1 MRIYL
6 QADKRKIINQWLMNA
21 IVTCVKKQKKI
32 RSKKE
37 RKPISVSLKETI
49 SRADIQKKAP

>member
-37 RKPISVSLKETI
+37 RKPISVSLKEIKSI
-49 SRADIQKKAP
+49 SRAD